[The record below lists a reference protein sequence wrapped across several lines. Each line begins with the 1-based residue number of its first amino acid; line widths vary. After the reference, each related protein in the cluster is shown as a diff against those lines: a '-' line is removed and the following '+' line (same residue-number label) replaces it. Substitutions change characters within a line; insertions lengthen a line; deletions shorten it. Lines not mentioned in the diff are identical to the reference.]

1 MVTLNAAFRIVP
13 EGSWRLDVNYRDNFP
28 FNQGKNHFMENLFQ
42 DKGLLLVQISGEIV
56 N

>member
-42 DKGLLLVQISGEIV
+42 DEGFLLGANIGEVI